1 MSKYAERIARE
12 YPVRFKPKEKEA
24 FRLYAMG
31 ALRELGYEPRLQ
43 DRETALRIG
52 GRVTNVVAG
61 DPETA
66 KIVLVAHY
74 DTALRSLFPPLIM
87 PTRPVTALLYMALTP
102 VCVLLGSFLLS
113 FALTFALNGEMSY
126 NEVEEL
132 QYRYAKIMG
141 TVRNRMGTWDQIL
154 QRKGWRWIQLDKCI
168 KRGELAIRIA
178 KRAPGVT
185 ALAVSRTHVACV
197 KDGELIDTWDSRG
210 GLCYAILV
218 PKSAVDDVIWAINLD
233 CKKVTATLVKEWGK
247 PQFVRSRKRRVRRSH
262 WVWG

>member
-1 MSKYAERIARE
+1 MARTKNIRGIAGTCKFNE
-12 YPVRFKPKEKEA
+12 
-24 FRLYAMG
+24 
-31 ALRELGYEPRLQ
+31 
-43 DRETALRIG
+43 
-52 GRVTNVVAG
+52 TNVR
-61 DPETA
+61 PETWN
-66 KIVLVAHY
+66 AH
-74 DTALRSLFPPLIM
+74 DNCLGDCT
-87 PTRPVTALLYMALTP
+87 TR
-102 VCVLLGSFLLS
+102 
-113 FALTFALNGEMSY
+113 ALTFALNGEMSY
-126 NEVEEL
+126 NEVEAL

-168 KRGELAIRIA
+168 KRGELAILLA

-247 PQFVRSRKRRVRRSH
+247 PQFIRSRKRRVRRSH